1 MDRTQLLQHF
11 ETLAE
16 TPEAPAKLRKFVLS
30 LAVRGQ
36 LLPQKAEEEKHA
48 RWEEFAAKLSHPDSQ
63 DEDEPPFLI
72 PRAWR
77 WARLNDVADYRAADK
92 VAPSEIKDDAW
103 VLDLEEIEKDTSRLL
118 QIARFA
124 EKQSTASS

>member
-1 MDRTQLLQHF
+1 MDRRQLLQHF

-16 TPEAPAKLRKFVLS
+16 TPEAPAKLRKFILS

-48 RWEEFAAKLSHPDSQ
+48 KWKDFAAMFAHPDSQ
-63 DEDEPPFLI
+63 DEDEPPFVI

-77 WARLNDVADYRAADK
+77 WARLRDVADYRAADK
-92 VAPSEIKDDAW
+92 VAPSGIKDDAW
-103 VLDLEEIEKDTSRLL
+103 VLDLEEIEKGTSRLL
-118 QIARFA
+118 HISRFA
-124 EKQSTASS
+124 ANHS